1 MAEKNFPSRMVK
13 LDLPDLAAT
22 ETLAR
27 FVAHRACRGDVIG
40 LGGELGAGKTVFA
53 RAFIHARAGDVKEDV
68 PSPTFTLAQ
77 IYDLAEFPIW
87 HFDLYRLA
95 KAEDAVELGIED
107 AFADGV
113 SLIEWPGRLGALLPR
128 DRLDILLTQGA
139 SADARHAVLVGH
151 GSWAMRLET
160 LEADDTLVAF
170 KAGAVV
176 DD

>member
-1 MAEKNFPSRMVK
+1 MAENFFPSRIVK

-27 FVAHRACRGDVIG
+27 FVARRVFRGDVIG
-40 LGGELGAGKTVFA
+40 LGGELGAGKTAFA
-53 RAFIHARAGDVKEDV
+53 RAFIHARAGGVKEDV

-77 IYDLAEFPIW
+77 IYDLAEFPVW
-87 HFDLYRLA
+87 HFDLYRLS

-113 SLIEWPGRLGALLPR
+113 SLIEWPGRLGPLLPW

-139 SADARHAVLVGH
+139 AADARHAVLVGH
-151 GSWAMRLET
+151 GSWAMRLEA
-160 LEADDTLVAF
+160 LEAADALVEFEARAGSDD
-170 KAGAVV
+170 
-176 DD
+176 